1 MFNRKLFLLLA
12 LTAAVT
18 MAGCGKK
25 DDNKTDAPDQ
35 AAVEDAGDEEMS
47 EDEDALDPITPSDYL
62 VKNVSDYITLGSL
75 DDLTATQTTYEVTD
89 EMVQERIQDELYTYS
104 EEKEVEK
111 AAEGN
116 IVYADVT
123 FTVQGAE
130 NAEEESGDEDSDNT
144 ESTYFT
150 IGDED
155 YGEEFDQK
163 LIGVSAGDELNFSIT
178 YGDDDDTWYE
188 EWINHTVDFEVSVT
202 GVYETVVPEYDDA
215 FVTENTDFDTKEDYE
230 AYIRETIQSEYDE
243 EGYSET
249 VNTLFESAM
258 DECSYNGYPKDLY
271 SACESEVLSYYG
283 QFIGETDPDAIK
295 EALDLSDDDLKE
307 EVLDT
312 VNRRLLITAICEDQ
326 SLELTEDEYV
336 EWVTEDAEAYGFTSA
351 SEFEAVSGREQIV
364 WSLYEN
370 MVAEYLYDR
379 AEITTVEGD
388 AEDLD
393 DELYVD
399 EDETDLTE
407 DETDFTAAE
416 ME

>member
-35 AAVEDAGDEEMS
+35 AAVEDAGEEATS

-62 VKNVSDYITLGSL
+62 VKNASDYITLGAL

-130 NAEEESGDEDSDNT
+130 NAEDESGDEDSDNS

-155 YGEEFDQK
+155 YGAEFDQK
-163 LIGVSAGDELNFSIT
+163 LIGTSAGDELNFSIA
-178 YGDDDDTWYE
+178 YSDDDDTWYE
-188 EWINHTVDFEVSVT
+188 EWANHTVDFEVSVT
-202 GVYETVVPEYDDA
+202 GVYETIVPEYDDA

-249 VNTLFESAM
+249 VNALFESAM

-312 VNRRLLITAICEDQ
+312 VNRRLLITALCEDRN
-326 SLELTEDEYV
+326 LELTENEYI
-336 EWVTEDAEAYGFTSA
+336 EQLTEDAEVYGFASA
-351 SEFEAVSGREQIV
+351 SEYESVSGREQLV

-370 MVAEYLYDR
+370 KAAEYLYDR

-393 DELYVD
+393 DEIYID
-399 EDETDLTE
+399 EDETDFTE